1 MDLNL
6 IFIKENNAS
15 VNMPGTNRLVARQ
28 LKNGFTPQQ
37 VGAMGVL
44 GKYAK
49 APSNVE
55 EKSCLSKL
63 SIGEKK
69 NLNIG
74 EIKPENKN
82 LANKFNKSKM
92 DCLKNFE
99 NIAQREKDVHGE
111 EHHGQ
116 ENLEGGKDGEKKEGS
131 TFDKLRW
138 NLQKYENQIE

>member
-1 MDLNL
+1 
-6 IFIKENNAS
+6 
-15 VNMPGTNRLVARQ
+15 MPGTNRLVARQ

-37 VGAMGVL
+37 VGAMNVL

-49 APSNVE
+49 TPANVE

-69 NLNIG
+69 NLNIE
-74 EIKPENKN
+74 EIKPENKS
-82 LANKFNKSKM
+82 LANKFNKSKI

-99 NIAQREKDVHGE
+99 NIAQRENEVHEE

-116 ENLEGGKDGEKKEGS
+116 ENLERGKEGVKKEGS
-131 TFDKLRW
+131 AFDKLRW
-138 NLQKYENQIE
+138 NLQKYENEKE